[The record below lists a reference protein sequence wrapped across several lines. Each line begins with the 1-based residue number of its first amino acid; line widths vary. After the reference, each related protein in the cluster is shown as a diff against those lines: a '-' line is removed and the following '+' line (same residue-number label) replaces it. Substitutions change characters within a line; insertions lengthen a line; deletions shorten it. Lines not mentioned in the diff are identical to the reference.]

1 MKTSVLA
8 PLRMTHSTFEQPL
21 PRDKAEQ
28 AASAHQA
35 NGEVIQGRWHVY
47 PELAAAGLWSTPS
60 DLCRF
65 AIELQKSVAGESNKV
80 ISQELAGNMLAPGT
94 GNWGLGIGLGAQTT
108 EEKRSFSHGG
118 GNKGFICML
127 FAFVHKG
134 QGAVVM
140 TNSEN
145 GNELVMEIL
154 RGLSSVYGWSI
165 LQPKEVVRY
174 TGDYRAPDEPD
185 MPVVVY
191 IEKDQLHIKS
201 PETGDWELSPISETE
216 FVYMDGGVELS
227 FVKGDDDRYDQIQRW
242 GAVLSR
248 KKG

>member
-1 MKTSVLA
+1 
-8 PLRMTHSTFEQPL
+8 
-21 PRDKAEQ
+21 
-28 AASAHQA
+28 
-35 NGEVIQGRWHVY
+35 
-47 PELAAAGLWSTPS
+47 
-60 DLCRF
+60 
-65 AIELQKSVAGESNKV
+65 
-80 ISQELAGNMLAPGT
+80 
-94 GNWGLGIGLGAQTT
+94 
-108 EEKRSFSHGG
+108 
-118 GNKGFICML
+118 ML

-140 TNSEN
+140 TNSDN

-165 LQPKEVVRY
+165 LQPQEVVLVEIVPEKLFSY
-174 TGDYRAPDEPD
+174 TGDYRSSDEPD
-185 MPVVVY
+185 TPVLVSV
-191 IEKDQLHIKS
+191 EKDQLHIKS
-201 PETGDWELSPISETE
+201 PETGDWALSPISETE